1 MTTRISIPTNLC
13 RRAVLAGGLAAFIAR
28 PVMALTTGQAKSL
41 IDTVVAQINGVIN
54 SGKSE
59 SAMIADFER
68 IFAKYADVNFIS
80 FKTLGPPARSATKAQ
95 MSAYSKAFQGYLARK
110 YGKRFREFIGGSI
123 EVHKARKV
131 KSFFEV
137 KTTTTLRG
145 MAPFNVSYFVSDKSG
160 RDLFFDMRI
169 EGVSLVNSEKEEI
182 GAMLEK
188 RRGNL
193 DKLIADLK
201 KAG

>member
-1 MTTRISIPTNLC
+1 MTTRISIPTKLS
-13 RRAVLAGGLAAFIAR
+13 RRAVLAGGLAALIAR

-59 SAMIADFER
+59 AAMIADFER